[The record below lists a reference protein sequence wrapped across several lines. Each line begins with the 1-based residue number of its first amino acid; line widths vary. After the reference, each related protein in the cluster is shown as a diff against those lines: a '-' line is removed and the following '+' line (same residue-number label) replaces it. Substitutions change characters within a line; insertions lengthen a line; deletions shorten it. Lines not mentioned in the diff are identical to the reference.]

1 MFSFNE
7 KDYLSILLFIVGL
20 KHLKVLD
27 MNSCI
32 YITNLSPL
40 KEVASSLEYLDIG
53 NCESLADVAPVADLQ

>member
-1 MFSFNE
+1 MLNFGE

-20 KHLKVLD
+20 RHLKVID
-27 MNSCI
+27 MNSCT

-40 KEVASSLEYLDIG
+40 KEVANTLEYLDIG